1 MEQIFT
7 YRNQKKLRWGY
18 TTGTCAAAASLAAVL
33 MLLGRKE
40 TELVSLTTP
49 KGVRLELEIEDIQM
63 GENWVSCAV
72 RKDGGDDPD
81 VTNGMLVYSRA
92 EYGTGS
98 AEGEPENGYV
108 FEREGVRIELMAG
121 EGVGVVTKPG
131 LNCPVGKPAINPV
144 PRSMIFHQAER
155 ACRESGFQGCIKLSV
170 SVPGGKE

>member
-92 EYGTGS
+92 EYGTG
-98 AEGEPENGYV
+98 
-108 FEREGVRIELMAG
+108 R
-121 EGVGVVTKPG
+121 
-131 LNCPVGKPAINPV
+131 
-144 PRSMIFHQAER
+144 
-155 ACRESGFQGCIKLSV
+155 
-170 SVPGGKE
+170 